1 MGHMTN
7 LSTQIHSSIP
17 QYDKSK
23 VSLKKLSGRYPL
35 GVSKSTFCDSGSDS
49 GLSSWFSVGF
59 GVVESL
65 QVNANDTFAT
75 FYHISVCLYVCT
87 IHSAHNN
94 PLIIIL
100 YLITIA
106 FRC

>member
-1 MGHMTN
+1 MTN
-7 LSTQIHSSIP
+7 LSTPIHSSIP
-17 QYDKSK
+17 QYDVCK

-35 GVSKSTFCDSGSDS
+35 CVSKFTFCGSGSNS
-49 GLSSWFSVGF
+49 RLSSGNLMGF
-59 GVVESL
+59 GVVITL

-75 FYHISVCLYVCT
+75 FYHISVCLYVNT

-100 YLITIA
+100 SLITIA
-106 FRC
+106 FRCR